1 MDFSNKEIYNYIDN
15 HSSEESDILY
25 ELRRETEL
33 KCLNPIMLSGKIQGN
48 FLAIISKLIKPFNV
62 LEIGTYTGYST
73 LCIAKGLNPVGMI
86 HTIDKNEELLQIQNK
101 YFEKSGLRNQ
111 IKQYTGD
118 ALAIIPKL
126 KFDFDMVFLD
136 ADKENYV
143 KYLELISPILKPGGV
158 LLTDNVLWH
167 GKILESSENQDRVT
181 RLIDNFNK
189 KILEDKSL
197 KTVML
202 PIRDEI
208 SSDLTLSISD
218 LICLVISVFL
228 SIPSVELF
236 ISCFIS
242 LVACLMLLIP
252 LPRFLANSGI
262 LSAPNNK
269 TTIKIIKPISGPLIN
284 KNIV

>member
-15 HSSEESDILY
+15 HSSDESDILY

-73 LCIAKGLNPVGMI
+73 LCIAEGINPGGMI

-101 YFEKSGLRNQ
+101 YFEKSGLRNK
-111 IKQYTGD
+111 IKQYTGN

-167 GKILESSENQDRVT
+167 GKILESPENQDRVT

-202 PIRDEI
+202 PIRDGI
-208 SSDLTLSISD
+208 SLTLK
-218 LICLVISVFL
+218 L
-228 SIPSVELF
+228 
-236 ISCFIS
+236 
-242 LVACLMLLIP
+242 
-252 LPRFLANSGI
+252 
-262 LSAPNNK
+262 
-269 TTIKIIKPISGPLIN
+269 
-284 KNIV
+284 

>member
-1 MDFSNKEIYNYIDN
+1 MDFSNKEIYNYINN
-15 HSSEESDILY
+15 HSSDESDILY

-73 LCIAKGLNPVGMI
+73 LCIAKGLSPAGMI
-86 HTIDKNEELLQIQNK
+86 HTIDKNEELLRIQNK

-167 GKILESSENQDRVT
+167 GKILESPENQDRVT

-202 PIRDEI
+202 PIRDGI
-208 SSDLTLSISD
+208 SLTLK
-218 LICLVISVFL
+218 L
-228 SIPSVELF
+228 
-236 ISCFIS
+236 
-242 LVACLMLLIP
+242 
-252 LPRFLANSGI
+252 
-262 LSAPNNK
+262 
-269 TTIKIIKPISGPLIN
+269 
-284 KNIV
+284 

>member
-15 HSSEESDILY
+15 HSSNESDILY

-73 LCIAKGLNPVGMI
+73 LCIAKGLNPAGMI

-167 GKILESSENQDRVT
+167 GKILESPENQDRVT

-202 PIRDEI
+202 PIRDGI
-208 SSDLTLSISD
+208 SLTLK
-218 LICLVISVFL
+218 L
-228 SIPSVELF
+228 
-236 ISCFIS
+236 
-242 LVACLMLLIP
+242 
-252 LPRFLANSGI
+252 
-262 LSAPNNK
+262 
-269 TTIKIIKPISGPLIN
+269 
-284 KNIV
+284 

>member
-1 MDFSNKEIYNYIDN
+1 MNFSNKEIYNYINN
-15 HSSEESDILY
+15 HSSDESDILY

-73 LCIAKGLNPVGMI
+73 LCIAKGLNPAGMI

-167 GKILESSENQDRVT
+167 GKILESPENQDRVT

-202 PIRDEI
+202 PIRDGI
-208 SSDLTLSISD
+208 SLTLK
-218 LICLVISVFL
+218 L
-228 SIPSVELF
+228 
-236 ISCFIS
+236 
-242 LVACLMLLIP
+242 
-252 LPRFLANSGI
+252 
-262 LSAPNNK
+262 
-269 TTIKIIKPISGPLIN
+269 
-284 KNIV
+284 

>member
-15 HSSEESDILY
+15 HSSDESDILY

-73 LCIAKGLNPVGMI
+73 LCIAKGLSPAGMI

-143 KYLELISPILKPGGV
+143 KYLELISPKLKPGGV

-167 GKILESSENQDRVT
+167 GKILESPENQDRVT

-202 PIRDEI
+202 PIRDGI
-208 SSDLTLSISD
+208 SLTLK
-218 LICLVISVFL
+218 L
-228 SIPSVELF
+228 
-236 ISCFIS
+236 
-242 LVACLMLLIP
+242 
-252 LPRFLANSGI
+252 
-262 LSAPNNK
+262 
-269 TTIKIIKPISGPLIN
+269 
-284 KNIV
+284 

>member
-73 LCIAKGLNPVGMI
+73 LCIAEGLNPGGMI

-167 GKILESSENQDRVT
+167 GKILESSKNQDRVT

-202 PIRDEI
+202 PIRDGI
-208 SSDLTLSISD
+208 SLTLK
-218 LICLVISVFL
+218 L
-228 SIPSVELF
+228 
-236 ISCFIS
+236 
-242 LVACLMLLIP
+242 
-252 LPRFLANSGI
+252 
-262 LSAPNNK
+262 
-269 TTIKIIKPISGPLIN
+269 
-284 KNIV
+284 

>member
-15 HSSEESDILY
+15 HSSDESDILY

-73 LCIAKGLNPVGMI
+73 LCIAEGLNPEGMI

-167 GKILESSENQDRVT
+167 GKILESPENQDRVT
-181 RLIDNFNK
+181 KLIDNFNK

-202 PIRDEI
+202 PIRDGI
-208 SSDLTLSISD
+208 SLTLK
-218 LICLVISVFL
+218 L
-228 SIPSVELF
+228 
-236 ISCFIS
+236 
-242 LVACLMLLIP
+242 
-252 LPRFLANSGI
+252 
-262 LSAPNNK
+262 
-269 TTIKIIKPISGPLIN
+269 
-284 KNIV
+284 

>member
-15 HSSEESDILY
+15 HSSDESDILY

-167 GKILESSENQDRVT
+167 GKILENSENQDRVT

-202 PIRDEI
+202 PIRDGI
-208 SSDLTLSISD
+208 SLTLK
-218 LICLVISVFL
+218 L
-228 SIPSVELF
+228 
-236 ISCFIS
+236 
-242 LVACLMLLIP
+242 
-252 LPRFLANSGI
+252 
-262 LSAPNNK
+262 
-269 TTIKIIKPISGPLIN
+269 
-284 KNIV
+284 

>member
-15 HSSEESDILY
+15 HSSDESDILY

-73 LCIAKGLNPVGMI
+73 LCIAKGLSPAGMI

-111 IKQYTGD
+111 IRQYSGD

-126 KFDFDMVFLD
+126 KIDFDMIFLD

-143 KYLELISPILKPGGV
+143 RYLELISPILKPGGV

-167 GKILESSENQDRVT
+167 GKITESYENQDRIS
-181 RLIDNFNK
+181 RLIDDFNK
-189 KILEDKSL
+189 KIIEDKSL
-197 KTVML
+197 KTVMI
-202 PIRDEI
+202 PIRDGI
-208 SSDLTLSISD
+208 SLTLK
-218 LICLVISVFL
+218 L
-228 SIPSVELF
+228 
-236 ISCFIS
+236 
-242 LVACLMLLIP
+242 
-252 LPRFLANSGI
+252 
-262 LSAPNNK
+262 
-269 TTIKIIKPISGPLIN
+269 
-284 KNIV
+284 

>member
-15 HSSEESDILY
+15 HSSDESDILY

-73 LCIAKGLNPVGMI
+73 LCIAKGLNSGGMI

-202 PIRDEI
+202 PIRDGI
-208 SSDLTLSISD
+208 SLTLK
-218 LICLVISVFL
+218 L
-228 SIPSVELF
+228 
-236 ISCFIS
+236 
-242 LVACLMLLIP
+242 
-252 LPRFLANSGI
+252 
-262 LSAPNNK
+262 
-269 TTIKIIKPISGPLIN
+269 
-284 KNIV
+284 

>member
-1 MDFSNKEIYNYIDN
+1 MDFSNKKIYNYIDN
-15 HSSEESDILY
+15 HSSDESDILY

-73 LCIAKGLNPVGMI
+73 LCIAEGLNPGGMI

-136 ADKENYV
+136 ADKENYI
-143 KYLELISPILKPGGV
+143 KYLKLISPILKPGGI

-181 RLIDNFNK
+181 RLIVNFNK

-202 PIRDEI
+202 PIRDGI
-208 SSDLTLSISD
+208 SLTLK
-218 LICLVISVFL
+218 L
-228 SIPSVELF
+228 
-236 ISCFIS
+236 
-242 LVACLMLLIP
+242 
-252 LPRFLANSGI
+252 
-262 LSAPNNK
+262 
-269 TTIKIIKPISGPLIN
+269 
-284 KNIV
+284 

>member
-1 MDFSNKEIYNYIDN
+1 MNFSNKEIYNYIDN
-15 HSSEESDILY
+15 HSSDESDIIY

-33 KCLNPIMLSGKIQGN
+33 KCLNPIMISGKIQGN

-73 LCIAKGLNPVGMI
+73 LCIAEGLNPEGMI

-167 GKILESSENQDRVT
+167 GKILESSANQDRVS

-189 KILEDKSL
+189 KIVKDKSL
-197 KTVML
+197 KTMML
-202 PIRDEI
+202 PIRDGI
-208 SSDLTLSISD
+208 SLTLK
-218 LICLVISVFL
+218 L
-228 SIPSVELF
+228 
-236 ISCFIS
+236 
-242 LVACLMLLIP
+242 
-252 LPRFLANSGI
+252 
-262 LSAPNNK
+262 
-269 TTIKIIKPISGPLIN
+269 
-284 KNIV
+284 

>member
-15 HSSEESDILY
+15 HSSDESDILY

-73 LCIAKGLNPVGMI
+73 LCIAKGLSPAGMI

-136 ADKENYV
+136 ADKKNYV
-143 KYLELISPILKPGGV
+143 KYLELISPILKPGAV

-167 GKILESSENQDRVT
+167 GKVLESPENQDRVT
-181 RLIDNFNK
+181 KLIDNFNK

-202 PIRDEI
+202 PIRDGI
-208 SSDLTLSISD
+208 SLTLK
-218 LICLVISVFL
+218 L
-228 SIPSVELF
+228 
-236 ISCFIS
+236 
-242 LVACLMLLIP
+242 
-252 LPRFLANSGI
+252 
-262 LSAPNNK
+262 
-269 TTIKIIKPISGPLIN
+269 
-284 KNIV
+284 

>member
-15 HSSEESDILY
+15 HSSDESDILY

-48 FLAIISKLIKPFNV
+48 FLAIISKLIKPLNV

-73 LCIAKGLNPVGMI
+73 LCIAKGLNPAGMI

-101 YFEKSGLRNQ
+101 YFEKSGLRNK
-111 IKQYTGD
+111 IIQYTGN

-167 GKILESSENQDRVT
+167 GKILESPENQDRVT

-202 PIRDEI
+202 PIRDGI
-208 SSDLTLSISD
+208 SLTLK
-218 LICLVISVFL
+218 L
-228 SIPSVELF
+228 
-236 ISCFIS
+236 
-242 LVACLMLLIP
+242 
-252 LPRFLANSGI
+252 
-262 LSAPNNK
+262 
-269 TTIKIIKPISGPLIN
+269 
-284 KNIV
+284 

>member
-15 HSSEESDILY
+15 HSSDESDILY

-73 LCIAKGLNPVGMI
+73 LCIAEGINPGGMI

-167 GKILESSENQDRVT
+167 GKILESYENQDRVT

-197 KTVML
+197 KTVMI
-202 PIRDEI
+202 PIRDGI
-208 SSDLTLSISD
+208 SLTLK
-218 LICLVISVFL
+218 L
-228 SIPSVELF
+228 
-236 ISCFIS
+236 
-242 LVACLMLLIP
+242 
-252 LPRFLANSGI
+252 
-262 LSAPNNK
+262 
-269 TTIKIIKPISGPLIN
+269 
-284 KNIV
+284 

>member
-15 HSSEESDILY
+15 HSSDESDILY

-73 LCIAKGLNPVGMI
+73 LCIAKGLNPGGMI

-126 KFDFDMVFLD
+126 KFDFDLVFLD

-202 PIRDEI
+202 PIRDGI
-208 SSDLTLSISD
+208 SLTLK
-218 LICLVISVFL
+218 L
-228 SIPSVELF
+228 
-236 ISCFIS
+236 
-242 LVACLMLLIP
+242 
-252 LPRFLANSGI
+252 
-262 LSAPNNK
+262 
-269 TTIKIIKPISGPLIN
+269 
-284 KNIV
+284 

>member
-15 HSSEESDILY
+15 HSSDESDILY
-25 ELRRETEL
+25 ELRRDTEL

-73 LCIAKGLNPVGMI
+73 LCIAKGLSPAGMI

-167 GKILESSENQDRVT
+167 GKILESPENQDRVT

-202 PIRDEI
+202 PIRDGI
-208 SSDLTLSISD
+208 SLTLK
-218 LICLVISVFL
+218 L
-228 SIPSVELF
+228 
-236 ISCFIS
+236 
-242 LVACLMLLIP
+242 
-252 LPRFLANSGI
+252 
-262 LSAPNNK
+262 
-269 TTIKIIKPISGPLIN
+269 
-284 KNIV
+284 

>member
-73 LCIAKGLNPVGMI
+73 LCIAKGLSPAGMI

-167 GKILESSENQDRVT
+167 GKILESPENQDRVT

-202 PIRDEI
+202 PIRDGI
-208 SSDLTLSISD
+208 SLTLK
-218 LICLVISVFL
+218 L
-228 SIPSVELF
+228 
-236 ISCFIS
+236 
-242 LVACLMLLIP
+242 
-252 LPRFLANSGI
+252 
-262 LSAPNNK
+262 
-269 TTIKIIKPISGPLIN
+269 
-284 KNIV
+284 

>member
-15 HSSEESDILY
+15 HSSDESNILY

-73 LCIAKGLNPVGMI
+73 LCIAKGLNPAGMI

-167 GKILESSENQDRVT
+167 GKILESPENQDRVT

-202 PIRDEI
+202 PIRDGI
-208 SSDLTLSISD
+208 SLTLK
-218 LICLVISVFL
+218 L
-228 SIPSVELF
+228 
-236 ISCFIS
+236 
-242 LVACLMLLIP
+242 
-252 LPRFLANSGI
+252 
-262 LSAPNNK
+262 
-269 TTIKIIKPISGPLIN
+269 
-284 KNIV
+284 

>member
-73 LCIAKGLNPVGMI
+73 LCIAKGLNPEGMI

-167 GKILESSENQDRVT
+167 GKILESPENQDRVT

-202 PIRDEI
+202 PIRDGI
-208 SSDLTLSISD
+208 SLTLK
-218 LICLVISVFL
+218 L
-228 SIPSVELF
+228 
-236 ISCFIS
+236 
-242 LVACLMLLIP
+242 
-252 LPRFLANSGI
+252 
-262 LSAPNNK
+262 
-269 TTIKIIKPISGPLIN
+269 
-284 KNIV
+284 

>member
-73 LCIAKGLNPVGMI
+73 LCIAKGLSPAGMI

-202 PIRDEI
+202 PIRDGI
-208 SSDLTLSISD
+208 SLTLK
-218 LICLVISVFL
+218 L
-228 SIPSVELF
+228 
-236 ISCFIS
+236 
-242 LVACLMLLIP
+242 
-252 LPRFLANSGI
+252 
-262 LSAPNNK
+262 
-269 TTIKIIKPISGPLIN
+269 
-284 KNIV
+284 

>member
-15 HSSEESDILY
+15 HSSDESDILY

-73 LCIAKGLNPVGMI
+73 LCIAKGLSPAGMI

-101 YFEKSGLRNQ
+101 YFEKSSLRNQ

-143 KYLELISPILKPGGV
+143 KYLDLISPKLKPGGV

-167 GKILESSENQDRVT
+167 GKILESPENQDRVT

-202 PIRDEI
+202 PIRDGI
-208 SSDLTLSISD
+208 SLTLK
-218 LICLVISVFL
+218 L
-228 SIPSVELF
+228 
-236 ISCFIS
+236 
-242 LVACLMLLIP
+242 
-252 LPRFLANSGI
+252 
-262 LSAPNNK
+262 
-269 TTIKIIKPISGPLIN
+269 
-284 KNIV
+284 

>member
-15 HSSEESDILY
+15 HSSDESDILY

-33 KCLNPIMLSGKIQGN
+33 KCLNSIMLSGKIQGN
-48 FLAIISKLIKPFNV
+48 FLAIISKLIKPLNV

-73 LCIAKGLNPVGMI
+73 LCIAEGLNPAGMI

-101 YFEKSGLRNQ
+101 YFEKSGLRSQ

-189 KILEDKSL
+189 KIVEDKSL

-202 PIRDEI
+202 PIRDGI
-208 SSDLTLSISD
+208 SLTLK
-218 LICLVISVFL
+218 L
-228 SIPSVELF
+228 
-236 ISCFIS
+236 
-242 LVACLMLLIP
+242 
-252 LPRFLANSGI
+252 
-262 LSAPNNK
+262 
-269 TTIKIIKPISGPLIN
+269 
-284 KNIV
+284 

>member
-15 HSSEESDILY
+15 HSSDESDILY

-73 LCIAKGLNPVGMI
+73 LCIAKGLNPGGMI

-143 KYLELISPILKPGGV
+143 KYLELILPILKPGGV

-189 KILEDKSL
+189 KIVEDKSL
-197 KTVML
+197 KTLML
-202 PIRDEI
+202 PLRDGI
-208 SSDLTLSISD
+208 SLTLK
-218 LICLVISVFL
+218 L
-228 SIPSVELF
+228 
-236 ISCFIS
+236 
-242 LVACLMLLIP
+242 
-252 LPRFLANSGI
+252 
-262 LSAPNNK
+262 
-269 TTIKIIKPISGPLIN
+269 
-284 KNIV
+284 

>member
-1 MDFSNKEIYNYIDN
+1 MDFSNKEIYNYINN
-15 HSSEESDILY
+15 HSSDESDILY

-73 LCIAKGLNPVGMI
+73 LCIAKGLSPAGMI

-126 KFDFDMVFLD
+126 KFDFDMIFLD

-167 GKILESSENQDRVT
+167 GKILESPENQDRVT

-202 PIRDEI
+202 PIRDGI
-208 SSDLTLSISD
+208 SLTLK
-218 LICLVISVFL
+218 L
-228 SIPSVELF
+228 
-236 ISCFIS
+236 
-242 LVACLMLLIP
+242 
-252 LPRFLANSGI
+252 
-262 LSAPNNK
+262 
-269 TTIKIIKPISGPLIN
+269 
-284 KNIV
+284 

>member
-15 HSSEESDILY
+15 HSSDESDIIY

-48 FLAIISKLIKPFNV
+48 FLAIISKLIKPINV

-73 LCIAKGLNPVGMI
+73 LCIGEGLNPAGMI

-167 GKILESSENQDRVT
+167 GKILESSKNQDRVT

-189 KILEDKSL
+189 KIIEDKSL

-202 PIRDEI
+202 PIRDGI
-208 SSDLTLSISD
+208 SLTLK
-218 LICLVISVFL
+218 L
-228 SIPSVELF
+228 
-236 ISCFIS
+236 
-242 LVACLMLLIP
+242 
-252 LPRFLANSGI
+252 
-262 LSAPNNK
+262 
-269 TTIKIIKPISGPLIN
+269 
-284 KNIV
+284 

>member
-15 HSSEESDILY
+15 HSSDESDILY

-73 LCIAKGLNPVGMI
+73 LCIAKGLSPAGMI

-167 GKILESSENQDRVT
+167 GKILESPENQDRVT

-189 KILEDKSL
+189 KIVEDKSL

-202 PIRDEI
+202 PIRDGI
-208 SSDLTLSISD
+208 SLTLK
-218 LICLVISVFL
+218 L
-228 SIPSVELF
+228 
-236 ISCFIS
+236 
-242 LVACLMLLIP
+242 
-252 LPRFLANSGI
+252 
-262 LSAPNNK
+262 
-269 TTIKIIKPISGPLIN
+269 
-284 KNIV
+284 

>member
-1 MDFSNKEIYNYIDN
+1 MDFSNKEIYSYINN
-15 HSSEESDILY
+15 HSSNESDILY

-48 FLAIISKLIKPFNV
+48 FLAIISKLIKPINV

-73 LCIAKGLNPVGMI
+73 LCIAEGLSPEGMI

-143 KYLELISPILKPGGV
+143 KYLELISPKLKPGGV
-158 LLTDNVLWH
+158 LLSDNVLWY
-167 GKILESSENQDRVT
+167 GKILESSENQDKVT

-202 PIRDEI
+202 PIRDGI
-208 SSDLTLSISD
+208 SLTLK
-218 LICLVISVFL
+218 L
-228 SIPSVELF
+228 
-236 ISCFIS
+236 
-242 LVACLMLLIP
+242 
-252 LPRFLANSGI
+252 
-262 LSAPNNK
+262 
-269 TTIKIIKPISGPLIN
+269 
-284 KNIV
+284 

>member
-1 MDFSNKEIYNYIDN
+1 MDFSNKELYNYIDN
-15 HSSEESDILY
+15 HSSDESDILY

-73 LCIAKGLNPVGMI
+73 LCIAEGLNPAGMI

-101 YFEKSGLRNQ
+101 YFEKSGLRSQ

-136 ADKENYV
+136 ANKENYA

-189 KILEDKSL
+189 KIVEDKSL

-202 PIRDEI
+202 PIRDGI
-208 SSDLTLSISD
+208 SLTLK
-218 LICLVISVFL
+218 L
-228 SIPSVELF
+228 
-236 ISCFIS
+236 
-242 LVACLMLLIP
+242 
-252 LPRFLANSGI
+252 
-262 LSAPNNK
+262 
-269 TTIKIIKPISGPLIN
+269 
-284 KNIV
+284 

>member
-15 HSSEESDILY
+15 HSSDESDILY

-48 FLAIISKLIKPFNV
+48 FLAIISELIKPFNV

-73 LCIAKGLNPVGMI
+73 LCIAKGLNPAGMI

-167 GKILESSENQDRVT
+167 GKILESPENQDRVT

-202 PIRDEI
+202 PIRDGI
-208 SSDLTLSISD
+208 SLTLK
-218 LICLVISVFL
+218 L
-228 SIPSVELF
+228 
-236 ISCFIS
+236 
-242 LVACLMLLIP
+242 
-252 LPRFLANSGI
+252 
-262 LSAPNNK
+262 
-269 TTIKIIKPISGPLIN
+269 
-284 KNIV
+284 

>member
-15 HSSEESDILY
+15 HSSDESDILY

-62 LEIGTYTGYST
+62 LEIGTFTGYST
-73 LCIAKGLNPVGMI
+73 LCIAEGLNPAGMI

-202 PIRDEI
+202 PIRDGI
-208 SSDLTLSISD
+208 SLTLK
-218 LICLVISVFL
+218 L
-228 SIPSVELF
+228 
-236 ISCFIS
+236 
-242 LVACLMLLIP
+242 
-252 LPRFLANSGI
+252 
-262 LSAPNNK
+262 
-269 TTIKIIKPISGPLIN
+269 
-284 KNIV
+284 

>member
-15 HSSEESDILY
+15 HSSKESDILY

-73 LCIAKGLNPVGMI
+73 LCIAEGLNPAGMI

-118 ALAIIPKL
+118 AIAIIPKL

-202 PIRDEI
+202 PIRDGI
-208 SSDLTLSISD
+208 SLTLK
-218 LICLVISVFL
+218 L
-228 SIPSVELF
+228 
-236 ISCFIS
+236 
-242 LVACLMLLIP
+242 
-252 LPRFLANSGI
+252 
-262 LSAPNNK
+262 
-269 TTIKIIKPISGPLIN
+269 
-284 KNIV
+284 

>member
-73 LCIAKGLNPVGMI
+73 LCIAEGLNPAGMI

-167 GKILESSENQDRVT
+167 GKILESSKNQDRVT

-202 PIRDEI
+202 PIRDGI
-208 SSDLTLSISD
+208 SLTLK
-218 LICLVISVFL
+218 L
-228 SIPSVELF
+228 
-236 ISCFIS
+236 
-242 LVACLMLLIP
+242 
-252 LPRFLANSGI
+252 
-262 LSAPNNK
+262 
-269 TTIKIIKPISGPLIN
+269 
-284 KNIV
+284 

>member
-15 HSSEESDILY
+15 HSSDESDILY

-73 LCIAKGLNPVGMI
+73 LCIAKGLNPAGMI

-101 YFEKSGLRNQ
+101 YFEKSGLRSQ

-136 ADKENYV
+136 ADKENYINYFNQV
-143 KYLELISPILKPGGV
+143 SNKLSKNGIIIS
-158 LLTDNVLWH
+158 DNVLWS
-167 GKILESSENQDRVT
+167 GKVLDSHQKDEETSTLVE
-181 RLIDNFNK
+181 FNK
-189 KILEDKSL
+189 IVNHDKRF
-197 KTVML
+197 KNIIL
-202 PIRDEI
+202 PIRDG
-208 SSDLTLSISD
+208 L
-218 LICLVISVFL
+218 
-228 SIPSVELF
+228 
-236 ISCFIS
+236 
-242 LVACLMLLIP
+242 
-252 LPRFLANSGI
+252 N
-262 LSAPNNK
+262 
-269 TTIKIIKPISGPLIN
+269 IIR
-284 KNIV
+284 KN